1 LPGTGA
7 DAAPVAM
14 SKLRSKLLS
23 VMEQNGWPVTF
34 SIGLMTFLSP
44 PVSVQAM
51 IHQTDT
57 LMYDVKQSVKNM
69 IKHDVWTGASPL
81 AGAVAEQ
88 AEAGHAAT
96 ERGEW
101 RRDGERRCMAPATFL
116 SRP

>member
-1 LPGTGA
+1 
-7 DAAPVAM
+7 
-14 SKLRSKLLS
+14 
-23 VMEQNGWPVTF
+23 MEQNGWPVTF

-81 AGAVAEQ
+81 AGAIGPALWLRDRVRLRHRAISR
-88 AEAGHAAT
+88 ALPSALDLLTLSVEAGLDFAA
-96 ERGEW
+96 GILNLQGVIA
-101 RRDGERRCMAPATFL
+101 D
-116 SRP
+116 